1 MACVHVG
8 PPLGAAPV
16 VHGEPFSAGLCKAP
30 VLGRPSVLAFGDDVL
45 EKRRR
50 TAQVLARQ
58 GAAP

>member
-1 MACVHVG
+1 M
-8 PPLGAAPV
+8 
-16 VHGEPFSAGLCKAP
+16 HGEPFSAGLCKAP